1 MNIEAC
7 FKCFKYMSL
16 LELHFCICLYFY
28 CILLLLFYKD
38 EWKLKKNANNTNDKK
53 CRGHRFK
60 SIETK
65 VELIS
70 QSKSRKFLASS

>member
-1 MNIEAC
+1 MLFSVKPQHESAVWLR
-7 FKCFKYMSL
+7 KLKY
-16 LELHFCICLYFY
+16 LYFY

-38 EWKLKKNANNTNDKK
+38 EWKLKKNANNTNEKK
-53 CRGHRFK
+53 CRGQRFK

-70 QSKSRKFLASS
+70 QPKSCKFLASS